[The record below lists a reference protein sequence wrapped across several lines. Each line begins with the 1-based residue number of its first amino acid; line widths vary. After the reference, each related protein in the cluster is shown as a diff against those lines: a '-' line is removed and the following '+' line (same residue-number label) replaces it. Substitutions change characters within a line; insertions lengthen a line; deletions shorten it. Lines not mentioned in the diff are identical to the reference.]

1 MDIVIVRVN
10 DNLRATETIVRLTAQ
25 DLGIF
30 AYDDVVTV
38 DVVSTPSPTA
48 SCLPLSTLD
57 PAEPSL

>member
-38 DVVSTPSPTA
+38 DVVLYPSPTA
-48 SCLPLSTLD
+48 SCLPLSTA